1 MYRLPYLTCLLTF
14 AFVSVSFAQSPY
26 TITDLGTLADCGS
39 AGYAINARG
48 QVTGVSQRRA
58 LLEGHLWC
66 VGPWDT
72 FLISSPY
79 TTMIDLGRAI
89 EGSSI
94 NASGQIAGR
103 GFTPG
108 YQTHAFLISPSYSSV
123 TDLGTLGGDFSQAL
137 GINDSGQ
144 VAGNSTRRPGDDTT
158 YDSRAFLIS
167 PPYTSMTDLGTLGRY
182 NGHEASWVSGIN
194 SSGQV
199 VGFSYSIYHL
209 PSDPAWPSRHAFV
222 ISPPYTN
229 MIDLGTLPG
238 GDSGSSASGIND
250 AGQITG
256 TSFGQTSTG
265 FHAFLMSPPYTAMAD
280 LGTLPSGMYSAATGI
295 NNRGQ
300 VVGYASVGD
309 TPTTA
314 SGIHH
319 PFLYTPGCGMADVTT
334 LLPGG
339 SGWTFPIHYYSWT
352 FPGYHVFAINDAG
365 QITGSGTPPGSVD
378 SHAFV
383 ITPPNTDLAIGVSAA
398 TDVKKNRNLSYAITV
413 ANNGPNHAACV
424 TVTDTL
430 PSGTTLVSAQSTQG
444 TCTGATTVTC
454 SLGTIASSGGASIKV
469 VVNVSKAPVG
479 TTISNTATVTGN
491 VTDPNTANDTS
502 RATTSVSQ
510 QRQSHP

>member
-89 EGSSI
+89 EGYSI

-108 YQTHAFLISPSYSSV
+108 YQTHAFLTSPTYTSV
-123 TDLGTLGGDFSQAL
+123 TDLGTLGGDFSQAF

-158 YDSRAFLIS
+158 YDSRAFLIF

-182 NGHEASWVSGIN
+182 NSHEASWVSGIN

-199 VGFSYSIYHL
+199 VGSSYSIYHH
-209 PSDPAWPSRHAFV
+209 PYDPAWPSKHAFV
-222 ISPPYTN
+222 ISPPYRN

-238 GDSGSSASGIND
+238 GDLGSSASGIND

-256 TSFGQTSTG
+256 MSWVPFGQTYN
-265 FHAFLMSPPYTAMAD
+265 FHAFLISPPYTAMAD
-280 LGTLPSGMYSAATGI
+280 LGTLPSGRYSAATGI
-295 NNRGQ
+295 NKRGQ

-309 TPTTA
+309 TPTTD
-314 SGIHH
+314 SGIFH

-334 LLPGG
+334 LLPSG
-339 SGWTFPIHYYSWT
+339 SGWTFR
-352 FPGYHVFAINDAG
+352 GYTSFANNDAG

-383 ITPPNTDLAIGVSAA
+383 IT
-398 TDVKKNRNLSYAITV
+398 
-413 ANNGPNHAACV
+413 
-424 TVTDTL
+424 
-430 PSGTTLVSAQSTQG
+430 
-444 TCTGATTVTC
+444 
-454 SLGTIASSGGASIKV
+454 
-469 VVNVSKAPVG
+469 
-479 TTISNTATVTGN
+479 
-491 VTDPNTANDTS
+491 
-502 RATTSVSQ
+502 
-510 QRQSHP
+510 

>member
-1 MYRLPYLTCLLTF
+1 MYRRPYLTCLLTF

-89 EGSSI
+89 EGYSI

-108 YQTHAFLISPSYSSV
+108 YQTHAFLISPPYTSV
-123 TDLGTLGGDFSQAL
+123 TDLGTLGGDFSQAF

-144 VAGNSTRRPGDDTT
+144 VAGNSTRRLGDDTT
-158 YDSRAFLIS
+158 YDSRAFLIF

-199 VGFSYSIYHL
+199 VGSSYSIYHH
-209 PSDPAWPSRHAFV
+209 PYDPAWPSKHAFV
-222 ISPPYTN
+222 ISPPYRN

-238 GDSGSSASGIND
+238 GDLGSSASGIND

-256 TSFGQTSTG
+256 MSWVPFGQTYN
-265 FHAFLMSPPYTAMAD
+265 FHAFLISPPYTAMAD
-280 LGTLPSGMYSAATGI
+280 LGTLPSGRYSAATGI
-295 NNRGQ
+295 NKRGQ

-309 TPTTA
+309 TPTTD
-314 SGIHH
+314 SGIFH
-319 PFLYTPGCGMADVTT
+319 PFLYTPGCGTADVTT
-334 LLPGG
+334 LLPSG
-339 SGWTFPIHYYSWT
+339 SGWTFR
-352 FPGYHVFAINDAG
+352 GYTSFANNDAG

-398 TDVKKNRNLSYAITV
+398 TEVKKNRNLSYAITV

-430 PSGTTLVSAQSTQG
+430 PSGTTLVSAKSTQG
-444 TCTGATTVTC
+444 TCTGTTTVTC
-454 SLGTIASSGGASIKV
+454 SLGTIASSGGASINV
-469 VVNVSKAPVG
+469 VVNVSKASVG

-510 QRQSHP
+510 RQSHP

>member
-48 QVTGVSQRRA
+48 QVTGLSQRRA